1 MAAVVQDDFAVLQR
15 WRDGERTAGSELLQ
29 RHFDSLYR
37 FFRNKAGA
45 DCDDLIQRTFLAC
58 VESRDRFRGDS
69 SFRSYLFTVARHE
82 LYRHYQKAN
91 RGQKMVVDM
100 STMSVIQLGSSPS
113 SKAARREEEQILLE
127 ALAQIPV
134 DLQIT
139 LELHYWEGMS
149 TTEIAAVLEIPSG
162 TVKSR
167 LRRAREAVL
176 VVMKNSRSP
185 ENAALA
191 ETIDRFEHWAVAVRE
206 IVDRDGSAGPE

>member
-1 MAAVVQDDFAVLQR
+1 MAEDDFALLER
-15 WRDGERTAGSELLQ
+15 WRTGERDAGSVLLE

-37 FFRNKAGA
+37 FFRNKAGG

-58 VESRDRFRGDS
+58 VESRDRFRGDA
-69 SFRSYLFTVARHE
+69 SFRSYLFTVARNA
-82 LYRHYQKAN
+82 LYRHFEKLN
-91 RGQKMVVDM
+91 RGRRYEVDL
-100 STMSVIQLGSSPS
+100 STMSAIQLGSSPS

-127 ALAQIPV
+127 ALSQIPV

-149 TTEIAAVLEIPSG
+149 TAEIGAVLGIPTG

-176 VVMKNSRSP
+176 AVMKDSRPP
-185 ENAALA
+185 ESAALA

-206 IVDRDGSAGPE
+206 AAGKRGDD

>member
-1 MAAVVQDDFAVLQR
+1 MAEDDFAVLER
-15 WRDGERTAGSELLQ
+15 WRTGDRQAGGVLLE

-58 VESRDRFRGDS
+58 VESRDRFRGDA
-69 SFRSYLFTVARHE
+69 SFRSYLFTVARNE
-82 LYRHYQKAN
+82 LYRHYQRSN
-91 RGQKMVVDM
+91 RGRKMEVDM
-100 STMSVIQLGSSPS
+100 STMSAIQLGSSPS

-149 TTEIAAVLEIPSG
+149 TPEIGAVLGIPTG

-167 LRRAREAVL
+167 LRRAREAVEA
-176 VVMKNSRSP
+176 VMKESQPP
-185 ENAALA
+185 ESAVLA
-191 ETIDRFEHWAVAVRE
+191 ETIDRFEHWAVAVRD
-206 IVDRDGSAGPE
+206 IVSKRYENGS